1 LGRTSLEVDLKLGKT
16 TFRHSFVP
24 LLVGS
29 LRRFHETRVVRPRFC
44 LKEAE
49 AYAAIA
55 LPVGIFHDP
64 QPKRSDPG
72 TSKRRFA

>member
-1 LGRTSLEVDLKLGKT
+1 LERQPSGI
-16 TFRHSFVP
+16 HSF
-24 LLVGS
+24 
-29 LRRFHETRVVRPRFC
+29 RFLSVHYAGFTKPGAVRPRFS
-44 LKEAE
+44 LREVE